1 MSEAYQ
7 TTVAKTTGLKPPFKD
22 ANPFLVVS
30 PQESDGGN
38 LVGVN
43 PLFLAKETLLEL
55 GHPTSPIKAIRA
67 HCLDCSGGD
76 ASEARKCTATGC
88 PLWPLRM
95 GKNVYHARAGGSNA

>member
-1 MSEAYQ
+1 MNSLSH
-7 TTVAKTTGLKPPFKD
+7 TTTPKTTGLKPPFKD

-38 LVGVN
+38 LVGAN

-55 GHPTSPIKAIRA
+55 GHPPSPIKAIRA

-76 ASEARKCTATGC
+76 SSEARKCTAISC
-88 PLWPLRM
+88 RLWPLRM
-95 GKNVYHARAGGSNA
+95 GKNVYHAKASANG